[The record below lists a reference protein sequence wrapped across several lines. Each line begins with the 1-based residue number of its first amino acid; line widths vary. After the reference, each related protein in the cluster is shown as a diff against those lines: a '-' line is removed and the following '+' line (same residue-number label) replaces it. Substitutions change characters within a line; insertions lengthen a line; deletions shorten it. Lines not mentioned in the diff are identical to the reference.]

1 MLVKHKM
8 FDYFN
13 LDYVILQWYS
23 QRGTKELMPPIPEN
37 EEGVVLTTRNKV
49 TDSQSHKVQR
59 V

>member
-23 QRGTKELMPPIPEN
+23 QRGTKGVMPPIPEN
-37 EEGVVLTTRNKV
+37 EEGVVLTTRNRV